1 MEIGIISVIIHTHV
15 GKTASDRAKPSV
27 RHAKRKPTRLM
38 PNMSANTDEVSK
50 HVLDSDCWVIIGEDV
65 YDVTKFLP
73 DHPGGKKAIIL
84 LARKE
89 EQKSST
95 CYTIAR
101 LSKSMGLIKA
111 QLPIRVSY
119 PSE

>member
-1 MEIGIISVIIHTHV
+1 
-15 GKTASDRAKPSV
+15 
-27 RHAKRKPTRLM
+27 
-38 PNMSANTDEVSK
+38 MSANTDEVSK
-50 HVLDSDCWVIIGEDV
+50 HVSDSDCWVIIGEDV
-65 YDVTKFLP
+65 YDVVTKFLP

-84 LARKE
+84 LAGKE

-101 LSKSMGLIKA
+101 LPKSMGLIKA

>member
-1 MEIGIISVIIHTHV
+1 MLFPPVEANYAYYV
-15 GKTASDRAKPSV
+15 AKNLLQSGALAIVFICTV
-27 RHAKRKPTRLM
+27 RIR

-50 HVLDSDCWVIIGEDV
+50 HVSDSDCWVIIGEDV

-84 LARKE
+84 LAGKE

>member
-1 MEIGIISVIIHTHV
+1 
-15 GKTASDRAKPSV
+15 
-27 RHAKRKPTRLM
+27 
-38 PNMSANTDEVSK
+38 MSANTDEVSK
-50 HVLDSDCWVIIGEDV
+50 HVSDSDYWVIIGEDV

-84 LARKE
+84 LAGKE